1 MMKPGRTKTWIGLMF
16 LNGQGCVGI
25 NLEFFSASSGVGLRI
40 HSLVS
45 ETRLGQVCSQPDH
58 VLKILPNLMGSHTI
72 VTKIVMQNV
81 PNDMLVLCFSVK
93 PPRRTSLK
101 INSEMTWLSFSFH
114 YKRLN
119 LYFTIKLVF
128 EIRISHYIHVL
139 ACSCKTPNLAGDPA
153 PGCTSLFTAHWSRL
167 AIWSN
172 TNKYT
177 HCEGSHLKHKCS
189 SIHFDE
195 NFIIVWVFL
204 MRIPRLLEG
213 FLDINPLFSSVCE
226 SEIPL
231 WRHAVSSWVRCSWSH
246 VIFVMKFTT
255 SLWPLKPQ
263 GIVHAY
269 ECMGKNHV
277 IPVIL
282 DEVAHK
288 LGLVLLFRYGLCLSI
303 TYLENPRKL
312 LCYFWWRH
320 LQIRVSVTVQ
330 VLFMPINKSLFYL
343 RWRRLQIRVSV
354 TVQGWLM
361 LFLMKALTD

>member
-1 MMKPGRTKTWIGLMF
+1 MF

-45 ETRLGQVCSQPDH
+45 ETRLCQVCTQPDH
-58 VLKILPNLMGSHTI
+58 VLKILPNLMESHTI

-81 PNDMLVLCFSVK
+81 PNDMLVRCFSVK
-93 PPRRTSLK
+93 PPRSTSLK
-101 INSEMTWLSFSFH
+101 INSEMTWLSFSFL

-119 LYFTIKLVF
+119 LYFTMKLVF
-128 EIRISHYIHVL
+128 KIRTSHYIQVL
-139 ACSCKTPNLAGDPA
+139 ASSCKIPNLAGDPA
-153 PGCTSLFTAHWSRL
+153 PGCTSLLTAHWSRL

-189 SIHFDE
+189 CIHFDE
-195 NFIIVWVFL
+195 NFITVWVFL

-213 FLDINPLFSSVCE
+213 FLDIN
-226 SEIPL
+226 
-231 WRHAVSSWVRCSWSH
+231 HAVFVCVRIRNSIVTSCSIKLSAVLLIACH
-246 VIFVMKFTT
+246 FCHEVHN
-255 SLWPLKPQ
+255 LPLAPK
-263 GIVHAY
+263 GMVHAY
-269 ECMGKNHV
+269 ECMGKKSCYPRWSRSQIRV
-277 IPVIL
+277 SVTVQVWLMP
-282 DEVAHK
+282 
-288 LGLVLLFRYGLCLSI
+288 SI

-343 RWRRLQIRVSV
+343 R
-354 TVQGWLM
+354 
-361 LFLMKALTD
+361 

>member
-58 VLKILPNLMGSHTI
+58 VLKILPNLMGTNTI

-114 YKRLN
+114 YKRLY

-128 EIRISHYIHVL
+128 EIRTSHYIHAL
-139 ACSCKTPNLAGDPA
+139 AFSCKTPNLAGDPA
-153 PGCTSLFTAHWSRL
+153 PGCTSLETVHWRRL
-167 AIWSN
+167 VIWSN

-189 SIHFDE
+189 CIHFDE

-204 MRIPRLLEG
+204 MRIPRLLAG
-213 FLDINPLFSSVCE
+213 FLDIN
-226 SEIPL
+226 
-231 WRHAVSSWVRCSWSH
+231 HAVFVCVRIRNSIVTSCS
-246 VIFVMKFTT
+246 I
-255 SLWPLKPQ
+255 
-263 GIVHAY
+263 
-269 ECMGKNHV
+269 
-277 IPVIL
+277 
-282 DEVAHK
+282 K
-288 LGLVLLFRYGLCLSI
+288 LSAVLLIACHFCHEVHNLPLAPKAKRHGSCLWMYGKKSC
-303 TYLENPRKL
+303 YPCYPR
-312 LCYFWWRH
+312 WSRS
-320 LQIRVSVTVQ
+320 QIRVNVTVQ
-330 VLFMPINKSLFYL
+330 VWLMPVNNISWKS
-343 RWRRLQIRVSV
+343 SK
-354 TVQGWLM
+354 TPM
-361 LFLMKALTD
+361 LFLMEALTN

>member
-1 MMKPGRTKTWIGLMF
+1 MVKPGRTKTWIGLMF
-16 LNGQGCVGI
+16 LNGQGCVGV

-93 PPRRTSLK
+93 PPRRTLLK

-128 EIRISHYIHVL
+128 EIRTSHYIHAL
-139 ACSCKTPNLAGDPA
+139 AFSCKTHNLAGDPA
-153 PGCTSLFTAHWSRL
+153 PGCTSLFTAHWTCWSRL
-167 AIWSN
+167 AKWSN

-189 SIHFDE
+189 CIHFDE

-213 FLDINPLFSSVCE
+213 FLDIN
-226 SEIPL
+226 
-231 WRHAVSSWVRCSWSH
+231 HAVFVCVRIRNSIVTSCS
-246 VIFVMKFTT
+246 I
-255 SLWPLKPQ
+255 
-263 GIVHAY
+263 
-269 ECMGKNHV
+269 
-277 IPVIL
+277 
-282 DEVAHK
+282 K
-288 LGLVLLFRYGLCLSI
+288 LSAVLLIACHFCHEVHNLPLAPKAKGHGSCLWMYGKKSC
-303 TYLENPRKL
+303 YPCYPR
-312 LCYFWWRH
+312 WSRS
-320 LQIRVSVTVQ
+320 QIRVSVTVQ
-330 VLFMPINKSLFYL
+330 VWLMPVNNIPWKS
-343 RWRRLQIRVSV
+343 SK
-354 TVQGWLM
+354 TPM
-361 LFLMKALTD
+361 LFLMEALTN

>member
-1 MMKPGRTKTWIGLMF
+1 
-16 LNGQGCVGI
+16 
-25 NLEFFSASSGVGLRI
+25 
-40 HSLVS
+40 
-45 ETRLGQVCSQPDH
+45 
-58 VLKILPNLMGSHTI
+58 MGSHTI
-72 VTKIVMQNV
+72 VTKIV
-81 PNDMLVLCFSVK
+81 MLVLCFSVK

-101 INSEMTWLSFSFH
+101 INSEMAWLSFSFH

-128 EIRISHYIHVL
+128 EIRISHYIHAL
-139 ACSCKTPNLAGDPA
+139 AFSCKTPNLAGDPD

-189 SIHFDE
+189 CIHFDE

-204 MRIPRLLEG
+204 MRIPQLQED
-213 FLDINPLFSSVCE
+213 FLDIN
-226 SEIPL
+226 
-231 WRHAVSSWVRCSWSH
+231 HAVFVCVRIRNSIVTSCSIKLSAVLLIACH
-246 VIFVMKFTT
+246 FVMKFTT
-255 SLWPLKPQ
+255 SLWPLKPK

-277 IPVIL
+277 IL
-282 DEVAHK
+282 DDVAHK
-288 LGLVLLFRYGLCLSI
+288 LGLVLLFRYGLCLWI
-303 TYLENPRKL
+303 TYIENPRKL
-312 LCYFWWRH
+312 LCYFWCRH

-330 VLFMPINKSLFYL
+330 VLFMPINKSRFYL

-354 TVQGWLM
+354 TVQAWLM